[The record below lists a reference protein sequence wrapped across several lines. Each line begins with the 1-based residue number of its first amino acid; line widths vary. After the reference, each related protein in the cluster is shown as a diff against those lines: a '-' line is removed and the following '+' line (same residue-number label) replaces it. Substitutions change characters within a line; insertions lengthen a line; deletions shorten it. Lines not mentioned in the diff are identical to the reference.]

1 MQPTPISQIVS
12 PNATPGPANRS
23 LPPAADGDFQRA
35 LDRQIEQ
42 RQLNN
47 NAAQAQ
53 TQAPAPAPQAPQP
66 PRQAQATPPA
76 TPQPAAKTPA
86 SEAAPA
92 DQQAPADA
100 APATTQ
106 ASTSAASSPK
116 DSSEPEQA
124 SSAASAAQPQAP
136 EDPAAAMLALVGS
149 IKLAMQQPAEAA
161 KTTAAASATS
171 LATKGDGKAVT
182 AAQML
187 ASGKVTA
194 DVGKDLSTATSKGT
208 AGDFADSLQQAQ
220 GKAGA
225 PLQGTN
231 VQAGK
236 ADAGKLAIDLQA
248 AAAGKNAVPVA
259 EALLKEAPADISKL
273 AAQLQPAALQQAAAA
288 ASVPADKLAGR
299 VGTPAWDQQLG
310 QKVVWM
316 AAGGDQSATLTLNPP
331 DLGPLKVVLTVTN
344 DQANAAFMSAQP
356 EVRQALEAAMP
367 RLREMMGEAGIAFG
381 NATVSAGTQEQ
392 QNQGSRD
399 MASDGRRSGNG
410 QSGGNLTGGEIAI
423 TPATASRPRA
433 SLSAVDT
440 FA

>member
-53 TQAPAPAPQAPQP
+53 TQAPVPAPQPPQP

-106 ASTSAASSPK
+106 ASTPAASSPK

-161 KTTAAASATS
+161 KTTAAVSATS
-171 LATKGDGKAVT
+171 LTAKGDGKAVT
-182 AAQML
+182 AAQL
-187 ASGKVTA
+187 LTSGKVTA
-194 DVGKDLSTATSKGT
+194 DVGQDLSTATSKGT
-208 AGDFADSLQQAQ
+208 AGDFADSLGQAQ
-220 GKAGA
+220 GKSTATLPAGA
-225 PLQGTN
+225 
-231 VQAGK
+231 QAGK
-236 ADAGKLAIDLQA
+236 ADTGKLAIDLQA
-248 AAAGKNAVPVA
+248 AAAGKNATPVA

-288 ASVPADKLAGR
+288 AAVPADKLAGR

-392 QNQGSRD
+392 QNQGNRET
-399 MASDGRRSGNG
+399 ASDGRRGSNG

-423 TPATASRPRA
+423 APATASRSRA